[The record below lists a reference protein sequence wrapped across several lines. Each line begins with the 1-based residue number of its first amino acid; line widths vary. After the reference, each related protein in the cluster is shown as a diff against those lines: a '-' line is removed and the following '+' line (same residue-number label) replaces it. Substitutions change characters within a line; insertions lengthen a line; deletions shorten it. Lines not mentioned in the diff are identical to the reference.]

1 MSRQIR
7 ARFSKGKI
15 EPLEQLE
22 LQEGEEMIISVE
34 EVPVPEKKPEFGANL
49 LPPMIPYGT
58 W

>member
-34 EVPVPEKKPEFGANL
+34 EVPVPEKKNQSSGQIF
-49 LPPMIPYGT
+49 YRQ
-58 W
+58 